1 MLYGFNLSDLLF
13 FPFRD
18 SKSRK
23 YFLIG
28 CLIYLAAFMIP
39 ILPWLIAS
47 GYSAALIRQVLSGEK
62 PHLVPWDNW
71 EAMLKDGAR
80 LVGIRLIYSSP
91 LLLLFVP
98 LVLFSFAVTLYPVF
112 TQNGDSQGFVAAY
125 LIFMLV
131 ITGITGLIIP
141 LSLAIGLL
149 VPAAE
154 VHVIAKDDFAAGFQF
169 KEWWPIFKKN
179 WGGFV
184 VALGIIYAIMMVVGV
199 AMQILMITV
208 VLICLLPFFMPAFS
222 MYYSVIHYVAFTQA
236 YKDGEDR
243 LSIEATAS

>member
-1 MLYGFNLSDLLF
+1 MLYGFNLSDLLI

-18 SKSRK
+18 SESRK

-28 CLIYLAAFMIP
+28 CLIYLVAFVIP
-39 ILPWLIAS
+39 ILPWLVAS
-47 GYSAALIRQVLSGEK
+47 GYSAALIRQVLNGEQ

-80 LVGIRLIYSSP
+80 LVGIRLLYSSP

-98 LVLFSFAVTLYPVF
+98 LVLFSFSLMLYPAF
-112 TQNGDSQGFVAAY
+112 AQHGDSQSLGAAY

-131 ITGITGLIIP
+131 MTGLSVLIMP

-154 VHVIAKDDFAAGFQF
+154 IHVIAKDDFSAGLQF
-169 KEWWPIFKKN
+169 REWWPIFKKN

-184 VALGIIYAIMMVVGV
+184 VALGIFYAVMLVAGM
-199 AMQILMITV
+199 AMQFLFLTI
-208 VLICLLPFFMPAFS
+208 VLICLLPFFIPAMS
-222 MYYSVIHYVAFTQA
+222 MYFTIIQYVAFTQA
-236 YKDGEDR
+236 YKDGQDR
-243 LSIEATAS
+243 LSIEAAAT